1 MGISLH
7 HSNKSVF
14 GGSGLVLVV
23 VVSFFFFF
31 NKDMVIPW
39 LWPKL
44 LE

>member
-23 VVSFFFFF
+23 VVSFFY
-31 NKDMVIPW
+31 IIRIW
-39 LWPKL
+39 
-44 LE
+44 